1 MPVIR
6 CLAGA
11 SPGAK
16 PRCDI
21 DFAATTR
28 YGRSARGSPEP
39 STAATRQHDSQLLM
53 KFTACRLRL
62 RVHRGLCYAPQ
73 SCWAAVSS
81 RATPRLTHSA
91 IFIALL
97 ACESRGTGA
106 TFFHR
111 LENEQRS
118 LQKERRDGTSRRSVG
133 IADAKGAQRAECP
146 QPYRSIL
153 VPSLFTAFTLLCSVA
168 ERRSPLTHSLP
179 LYTFYMFYTAILSA
193 HSAPLR

>member
-1 MPVIR
+1 MTTSPLPTAQLSITLIVYHISIAAATRYGRSARGGFLPVIR

-11 SPGAK
+11 RPGAK

-81 RATPRLTHSA
+81 RATPRLAPSA

-97 ACESRGTGA
+97 AG
-106 TFFHR
+106 
-111 LENEQRS
+111 NRS
-118 LQKERRDGTSRRSVG
+118 E
-133 IADAKGAQRAECP
+133 
-146 QPYRSIL
+146 
-153 VPSLFTAFTLLCSVA
+153 TAA
-168 ERRSPLTHSLP
+168 
-179 LYTFYMFYTAILSA
+179 
-193 HSAPLR
+193 LRC